1 MARTP
6 VFPRLRAAVAAAVV
20 ALAACGG
27 GGAGSADARVDGDA
41 PGASFD
47 RRAMLARLANG
58 FLIPTYE
65 AFVAQADGLA
75 TAVDT
80 YCAALASPPVGDPA
94 ATRTAAQTAWRG
106 AIDVWQRADAVLVD
120 PGAMEVA
127 TVANRIYSWP
137 LVSTCALDR
146 DTAARFQA
154 PASYDINT
162 RFDNARSLAAVEYLL
177 FVGTGADHT
186 CPTAPDGWSTVVF
199 SLPRAR
205 CDLAAAIADD
215 VAAQARQLVS
225 MWKPDGG
232 NYLARL
238 TEAGTA
244 ASPLSAQEAVNLV
257 SDSLF
262 YVDKMT
268 KDMKLGEP
276 AGILLNSCG
285 TVAEPCLAEV
295 EHLYAVHGKEA
306 LVANLQALR
315 VAFTGTIDGVDGPAF
330 DDFLNEVGA
339 TDLSTQMVA
348 KIDAAIVAV
357 EAIPGNLNDA
367 IVSAPDQ
374 VRAAHAAV
382 KAFTDDMKSQFLT
395 VLGLDIP
402 DDVAGDND

>member
-1 MARTP
+1 MGRTTA
-6 VFPRLRAAVAAAVV
+6 FPLRCVLTLTAGLV
-20 ALAACGG
+20 LAACGG
-27 GGAGSADARVDGDA
+27 GGGGPDARVDGDA

-47 RRAMLARLANG
+47 RRALLSHLANQ

-65 AFVAQADGLA
+65 RFATQADGLA
-75 TAVDT
+75 VAVDA
-80 YCAALASPPVGDPA
+80 YCAALASPPVGDPV
-94 ATRTAAQTAWRG
+94 ATRTAAQAAWRG
-106 AIDVWQRADAVLVD
+106 AIDVWQLADAVLVD

-127 TVANRIYSWP
+127 SVANRIYSWP
-137 LVSTCALDR
+137 LVSTCAVDR

-154 PASYDINT
+154 PASYDINA

-205 CDLAAAIADD
+205 CELAAVIADD
-215 VAAQARQLVS
+215 VATQARQLVS
-225 MWKPDGG
+225 MWKPEGG
-232 NYLARL
+232 NYVARL

-244 ASPLSAQEAVNLV
+244 GSPLSAQEAVNLV

-276 AGILLNSCG
+276 AGILLNSCPTAG
-285 TVAEPCLAEV
+285 QPCLAEV
-295 EHLYAVHGKEA
+295 EHLYAVYGKEA
-306 LVANLQALR
+306 LIANLKALR

-339 TDLSTQMVA
+339 TELSSRMVG
-348 KIDAAIVAV
+348 KLDAAITAV
-357 EAIPGNLNDA
+357 EAIPGGLNDA
-367 IVSAPDQ
+367 IVSAPEP
-374 VRAAHAAV
+374 VRAAHTAV
-382 KAFTDDMKSQFLT
+382 KSFTDDMKSQFLT